1 MTTDSAAAARL
12 AKTSD
17 ILARAD
23 GSTIAYHLLAGVRT
37 PGVVFLPGFRSD
49 MQGGKALALEALCR
63 AENRPFVR
71 FDYTGHGQSSG
82 HIEDGTIGSWTQ
94 DVLDVL
100 DRLIVGPVVLVGS
113 SMGGWIMLLA
123 ALARKSR
130 IAGLVGVAPAPD
142 FTEDLIWNDVPEA
155 VRKTLREKGV
165 YYEVSQYSPEPTPIT
180 LKLIEDGRRRLV
192 LRAPIELDCPVR
204 LIHGLSDSDVPW
216 QLSLRLADTLTSRD
230 VAVTL
235 VKHGD
240 HRLSEPADLARL
252 CRTVSD
258 VCAIPHEVAANRSS

>member
-1 MTTDSAAAARL
+1 MTTQGTESAQVASILHRPDGKRL
-12 AKTSD
+12 AYVTHGRCPP
-17 ILARAD
+17 A
-23 GSTIAYHLLAGVRT
+23 
-37 PGVVFLPGFRSD
+37 VVFLGGFRSD
-49 MQGGKALALEALCR
+49 MTGTKALALDAWAR
-63 AENRPFVR
+63 ARDQSFLR
-71 FDYTGHGQSSG
+71 FDYFAHGAS
-82 HIEDGTIGSWTQ
+82 DGDFAEATVGRWRADALAAIG
-94 DVLDVL
+94 LL
-100 DRLIVGPVVLVGS
+100 PPEAKLVLVGS